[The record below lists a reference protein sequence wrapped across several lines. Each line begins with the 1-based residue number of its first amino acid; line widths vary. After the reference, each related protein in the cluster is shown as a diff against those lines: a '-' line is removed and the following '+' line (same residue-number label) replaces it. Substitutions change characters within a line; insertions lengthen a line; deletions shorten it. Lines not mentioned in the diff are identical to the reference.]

1 MPAIMIK
8 NKEKLIPIFAMIVLL
23 IGISSTLYVHAIQST
38 MNTNNII
45 INDNEYN
52 IDSLFDEFTFKSI
65 ETDEGTKTGIGLDTL
80 IAYVGISN
88 PGQFQYTVKAS
99 DSYQKTILWENFKE
113 GILSKEKRIFFP
125 DLAHAFWVGNIIEIE
140 VDEL

>member
-8 NKEKLIPIFAMIVLL
+8 NKERLIPFFAIIVLL
-23 IGISSTLYVHAIQST
+23 IGISSTLYVHAIQLNINS
-38 MNTNNII
+38 NNII

-52 IDSLFDEFTFKSI
+52 FDSLFDELTSKSI
-65 ETDEGTKTGIGLDTL
+65 ETDDGTKTGIGLDTL
-80 IAYVGISN
+80 IGYVGISN
-88 PGQFQYTVKAS
+88 PGQFQYTIKAS
-99 DSYQKTILWENFKE
+99 DSYQKTILWDNFKD
-113 GILSKEKRIFFP
+113 GILSKEKRIFFS